1 MFVAHCEPGN
11 IPELP
16 ALTSAPIWLE
26 LHNVPLQFFNEDG
39 FERIAGLV
47 GEPKY
52 LHPSTAN
59 KADLE
64 VAKVLTIIDPRQPL
78 PEAVNVQFDS
88 KDIARVGVSS
98 LWMPPVCSHCKEIGH
113 SIKRCPTSPITC
125 ADCKSTSHSKDNC
138 PRAKEHNS
146 RKYKKQKEK
155 SKATFPGK
163 SVHPQ
168 KNHAA
173 SIPPL
178 RSSSSGNPQGNLEA
192 SCKGKGVAVS
202 TNTRH
207 TAAGFSDPSRISLKG
222 IHIEQP
228 ESSNVNV
235 TTSVSEVNPTRL
247 MFPHQIMS
255 LKKDSTSRSGKSIGP
270 EAVGAEAPNS
280 PKIIFLCVQK
290 KYFVGMC
297 GVLISHRIG
306 IVLKNGFKRRIS
318 FLGA

>member
-1 MFVAHCEPGN
+1 MFVAHWEPGN

-26 LHNVPLQFFNEDG
+26 LRNVPLQFFNEDG

-88 KDIARVGVSS
+88 GDIARVGVSS

-138 PRAKEHNS
+138 PRAKEHNG

-178 RSSSSGNPQGNLEA
+178 HSSSSGNP
-192 SCKGKGVAVS
+192 
-202 TNTRH
+202 
-207 TAAGFSDPSRISLKG
+207 
-222 IHIEQP
+222 
-228 ESSNVNV
+228 
-235 TTSVSEVNPTRL
+235 
-247 MFPHQIMS
+247 
-255 LKKDSTSRSGKSIGP
+255 
-270 EAVGAEAPNS
+270 
-280 PKIIFLCVQK
+280 
-290 KYFVGMC
+290 
-297 GVLISHRIG
+297 
-306 IVLKNGFKRRIS
+306 
-318 FLGA
+318 